1 MYYVVIEIVAII
13 ETLYTVA
20 NIKQNMTVD
29 FFYCTDVIFSVV
41 YETSLRDTL
50 FILPLLLYS
59 TEIGMSYIL

>member
-29 FFYCTDVIFSVV
+29 FFYCTDIIVSVV
-41 YETSLRDTL
+41 YETSIRDTL
-50 FILPLLLYS
+50 FILQSLLYL
-59 TEIGMSYIL
+59 TEIGLSCIL